1 MQKKLLTALAAAG
14 VCALLAGV
22 ALQERGGR
30 SPAALLATQKLYG
43 YYPYPYGS
51 AGGGG
56 YPYGGGY
63 GGGYPGEKHRPVLLH
78 HAAAPPYAG
87 KGRGSGCLSPLL
99 FLRKKS
105 VFGVSFLC
113 KRILPCVSS
122 RAN

>member
-78 HAAAPPYAG
+78 HAQSQP
-87 KGRGSGCLSPLL
+87 KDS
-99 FLRKKS
+99 FKKS
-105 VFGVSFLC
+105 TKEEEDRHQKTEAVEAQEQVRPLC
-113 KRILPCVSS
+113 PPPPSS
-122 RAN
+122 L